1 MIAGIMAV
9 ILSSPSYI
17 VAQKK
22 VDNNVAN
29 TIEKISEKTVQGS
42 VFDEE
47 GEPLVGATVMIEGT
61 TVGVATDLEGN
72 FSLLSPKK
80 NPTVVITYVGMQPV
94 KMKLDRANSYLKI
107 VMKPATN
114 MMDEVVVT
122 GFQNIKRES
131 ATGAFQV
138 ITSDDLDKRS
148 TTSLASRLEGS
159 VPGVVMDP
167 KSNSK
172 DEDAFTIRGVGTF
185 EAKSSPLVVV
195 DGLPIEGGMSTV
207 NPYDIENI
215 IILKD
220 AAASAI
226 YGARAANGVIV
237 ITTKKAH
244 EQRLSVD
251 VNIDLNIYEKQKY
264 DNYEWASAADM
275 IELERYNFNAM
286 LNEPGQAGL
295 NSVLTDYN
303 NNR

>member
-80 NPTVVITYVGMQPV
+80 NPTIVITYVGMQPV

-215 IILKD
+215 TILKD

-226 YGARAANGVIV
+226 
-237 ITTKKAH
+237 
-244 EQRLSVD
+244 
-251 VNIDLNIYEKQKY
+251 
-264 DNYEWASAADM
+264 
-275 IELERYNFNAM
+275 
-286 LNEPGQAGL
+286 
-295 NSVLTDYN
+295 
-303 NNR
+303 

>member
-1 MIAGIMAV
+1 
-9 ILSSPSYI
+9 
-17 VAQKK
+17 
-22 VDNNVAN
+22 
-29 TIEKISEKTVQGS
+29 
-42 VFDEE
+42 
-47 GEPLVGATVMIEGT
+47 
-61 TVGVATDLEGN
+61 
-72 FSLLSPKK
+72 
-80 NPTVVITYVGMQPV
+80 MQPV

-215 IILKD
+215 TILKD

-226 YGARAANGVIV
+226 YGARAANGVIL
-237 ITTKKAH
+237 ITTKKGK
-244 EQRLSVD
+244 EGVVE
-251 VNIDLNIYEKQKY
+251 VNINSKFTASWVKSLPQTQRQYARGYMEDQYDSKKNYTGTVFNDFAYTSWGEKSNAATY
-264 DNYEWASAADM
+264 DNIGDFFQGGNIFDESASVAGGTKNSKFYLSGSYYDQAVSYTHLTLPTK
-275 IELERYNFNAM
+275 LE
-286 LNEPGQAGL
+286 
-295 NSVLTDYN
+295 V
-303 NNR
+303 